1 MGAISRPFWYL
12 LKQRRLSDQP
22 HANESNPQLR
32 RHASHAPSPCTA
44 LPPPPLPHSFMQ
56 SAPLR
61 PRRLRCARTASALR
75 PRPLHLPP
83 LCPPCHHGHI
93 LTQLVLRG
101 SDPGLTMKNLRR
113 LVMLSALSH
122 VHAFGSMPVQ
132 PEPGSGPDP
141 CDRCPSET
149 CLSQSVDLLKEECS
163 GCTACHGLC
172 EVERACVTF
181 YGDFPE
187 RVASDCRN
195 GFTFRASHQ
204 GYGIDDS
211 KFDCVS
217 FSMSDAECT
226 AHQGGEV
233 YAAFQST

>member
-1 MGAISRPFWYL
+1 MHCLAAAAAAALLHAERP
-12 LKQRRLSDQP
+12 
-22 HANESNPQLR
+22 
-32 RHASHAPSPCTA
+32 
-44 LPPPPLPHSFMQ
+44 
-56 SAPLR
+56 SAPA
-61 PRRLRCARTASALR
+61 PPLRCAHTASALR

-226 AHQGGEV
+226 AQGGEV
-233 YAAFQST
+233 YAAFQCP